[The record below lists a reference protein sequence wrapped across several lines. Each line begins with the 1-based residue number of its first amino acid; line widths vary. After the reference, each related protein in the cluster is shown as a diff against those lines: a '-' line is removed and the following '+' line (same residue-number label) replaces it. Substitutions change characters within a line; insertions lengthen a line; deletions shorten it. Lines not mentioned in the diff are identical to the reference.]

1 MPAAIAI
8 PALIGAGTQVA
19 GAVMQSKAAKGA
31 AKTQSQAADRA
42 AGVTQRVYDDQR
54 SLMQPYVQAGQSA
67 VTSLGRLMQP
77 GQPYTPRM
85 QQQDARSMPGAPQF
99 DRAIPQSLGA
109 LGAGRVD
116 PVSPYS
122 GGGAQGAGQVQPWTG
137 QVQPQS
143 QNFTGAPGG
152 PSFGGAQM
160 VQLQSPDGEIRS
172 VPAHLEQQFLAR
184 GARRV
189 GQSGGG
195 GQAGPQSLGSLA
207 RMQ

>member
-19 GAVMQSKAAKGA
+19 GAVMGSKAAKGA
-31 AKTQSQAADRA
+31 AKTQVQAAERA
-42 AGVTQRVYDDQR
+42 AGVQQQVYNDQR

-77 GQPYTPRM
+77 GQPYTPQM
-85 QQQDARSMPGAPQF
+85 QASDARSMPGAPSF
-99 DRAIPQSLGA
+99 DRPIPQSLGA
-109 LGAGRVD
+109 LGAGRVQ
-116 PVSPYS
+116 PISPYS

-143 QNFTGAPGG
+143 MNFTGSGG

-160 VQLQSPDGEIRS
+160 VQLRSPDGEVRA
-172 VPAHLEQQFLAR
+172 VPAHLAQQFVQR
-184 GARRV
+184 GATLIGPV
-189 GQSGGG
+189 GGG
-195 GQAGPQSLGSLA
+195 GQGGPQSLGSLA